1 MRAQLLTAVMVL
13 MMLAPGTPSAG
24 QPRSPSRCFELRTY
38 TVAPGKLEAL
48 HRRFQDHA
56 MALFKKHGVEVVAF
70 WMPADRPDTVMY
82 MLAHPSCEAAPAA
95 WKAFFDDPAWI
106 AARDASEKN
115 GPLVTKV
122 EKVFMTPTP
131 YSPLK

>member
-1 MRAQLLTAVMVL
+1 MKHWLSFLIVG
-13 MMLAPGTPSAG
+13 MLAFGGAIFG
-24 QPRSPSRCFELRTY
+24 QSTRESRCFELRTY
-38 TVAPGKLEAL
+38 TVATGKFEAL

-56 MALFKKHGVEVVAF
+56 IPLFKKHGITVIGF
-70 WMPADRPDTVMY
+70 WVPTDQPNTLMY
-82 MLAHPSCEAAPAA
+82 MLGHATCDAAPAS

-106 AARDASEKN
+106 AARDTSEKD

-122 EKVFMTPTP
+122 EKVFMNPTE